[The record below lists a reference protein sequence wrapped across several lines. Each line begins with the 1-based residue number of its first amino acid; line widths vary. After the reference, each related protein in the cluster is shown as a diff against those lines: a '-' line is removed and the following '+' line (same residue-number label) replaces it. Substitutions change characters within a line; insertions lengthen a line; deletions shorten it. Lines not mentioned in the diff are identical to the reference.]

1 MNEQIKDIQNKI
13 NELEENKKLLK
24 HSMNPFNENFN
35 INRETT
41 LMKINSIDEEILK
54 FQQDLEKILTTSDF
68 DINSIN
74 SEQFIEIQYGK
85 KCCPSC
91 TIL

>member
-13 NELEENKKLLK
+13 NELEKNKKLLK

-85 KCCPSC
+85 KSCPSC